1 MTEVGRKKRKQQKK
15 IEMLHEK
22 KQQGFN
28 VDADLEIAY
37 DELTRLE
44 CMESMG
50 IQCESEVPI
59 TEDEAEKQGMSDHD
73 IALGFMFG
81 TIIPTKDHKTPAE
94 KLHGEIVGWRTEPYH
109 DVAIYEDG
117 YEEYNYI
124 GD

>member
-59 TEDEAEKQGMSDHD
+59 TEDEAEK
-73 IALGFMFG
+73 
-81 TIIPTKDHKTPAE
+81 
-94 KLHGEIVGWRTEPYH
+94 
-109 DVAIYEDG
+109 
-117 YEEYNYI
+117 
-124 GD
+124 